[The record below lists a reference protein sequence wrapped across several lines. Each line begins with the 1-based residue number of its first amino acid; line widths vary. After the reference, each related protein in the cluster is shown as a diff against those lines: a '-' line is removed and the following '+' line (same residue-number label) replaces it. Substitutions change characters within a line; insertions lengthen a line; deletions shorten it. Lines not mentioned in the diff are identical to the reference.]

1 MSELGIGILIG
12 GEGSRMGGVAKGLLT
27 LPNGTRLV
35 DRLVE
40 ECRRVA
46 PQATLYL
53 LGNRPEYA
61 SHEVPRLLDDPPNI
75 GPLGGLRALLHQH
88 HERVLLVGGDLPYLG
103 ESLLQRILS
112 HPLETAVAV
121 ASGTPSR
128 WEPMLSCYRVTVTMA
143 AVEAALVARNHGLAS
158 LLDRLSA
165 ARLQLTPDELAELRD
180 WDTPEDVEQHRRRVD
195 SW

>member
-1 MSELGIGILIG
+1 MNELGIGFLIG
-12 GEGSRMGGVAKGLLT
+12 GQGSRMGGVAKGLLT

-40 ECRRVA
+40 ECQCVA
-46 PQATLYL
+46 PHASLYL

-75 GPLGGLRALLHQH
+75 GPLGGLRALLHQK

-103 ESLLQRILS
+103 ASLLQRILS

-121 ASGTPSR
+121 ASGAPGR
-128 WEPMLSCYRVTVTMA
+128 WEPMLSCYRVAVTIA
-143 AVEAALVARNHGLAS
+143 AVEAALAAQSHGLAS
-158 LLDRLSA
+158 LLDRLAA
-165 ARLQLTPDELAELRD
+165 ARLQLAADELSQLRD
-180 WDTPEDVEQHRRRVD
+180 WDTPEDVEQDRHRVD

>member
-1 MSELGIGILIG
+1 VNELGIGILIG

-35 DRLVE
+35 DRLMD
-40 ECRRVA
+40 ECQRVA
-46 PQATLYL
+46 PQANLYL

-61 SHEVPRLLDDPPNI
+61 SHEIPRLLDDPPNI
-75 GPLGGLRALLHQH
+75 GPLGGLRALLQQN

-103 ESLLQRILS
+103 ASLLQRILS

-121 ASGTPSR
+121 ASGTPAR
-128 WEPMLSCYRVTVTMA
+128 WEPMLSCYRVAVTIA
-143 AVEAALVARNHGLAS
+143 AVEAAIAAHSHGLAS
-158 LLDRLSA
+158 LLGRLSA

-180 WDTPEDVEQHRRRVD
+180 WDTPEDVEQDRRGVD